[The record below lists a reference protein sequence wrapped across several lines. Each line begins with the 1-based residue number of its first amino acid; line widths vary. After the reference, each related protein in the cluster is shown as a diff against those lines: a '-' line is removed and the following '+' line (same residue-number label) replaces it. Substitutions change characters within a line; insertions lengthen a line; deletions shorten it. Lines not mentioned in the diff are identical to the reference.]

1 MGTKPIL
8 LFDCLSVMVL
18 LKYRTNVQ
26 YARGGVKWMSM
37 NKKQIQ
43 TEQTKKKLADASRAL
58 FVQKGYKATS
68 IEDIVAAT
76 GSSKGNIYYHF
87 KSKEGL
93 FLYLIDEWDRE
104 WEENW
109 AAKEHLYHTSTEK
122 IYGLAEQ
129 LILDDMNHPLTK
141 AADEFF
147 TGEKKENDIEER
159 IALMFER
166 HIQFN
171 KQLVEQGIESGEFK
185 ADNADNLA
193 LILES
198 TIIGLS
204 QLSRGMEPEQALAL
218 YRQAASVFLY
228 GIAKDKA

>member
-1 MGTKPIL
+1 
-8 LFDCLSVMVL
+8 
-18 LKYRTNVQ
+18 
-26 YARGGVKWMSM
+26 M
-37 NKKQIQ
+37 NKKQLQ

-109 AAKEHLYHTSTEK
+109 ASKEHLYKTSTEK
-122 IYGLAEQ
+122 IHGLMEQ
-129 LILDDMNHPLTK
+129 LVLDDMNHPLTK

-171 KQLVEQGIESGEFK
+171 RQLVQQGIENGEFK
-185 ADNADNLA
+185 EDNVDHLA

-198 TIIGLS
+198 AIIGLS
-204 QLSRGMEPEQALAL
+204 QLSRGMKSEEAVAL
-218 YRQAASVFLY
+218 YRQAANVFLH
-228 GIAKDKA
+228 GISISKD

>member
-1 MGTKPIL
+1 
-8 LFDCLSVMVL
+8 
-18 LKYRTNVQ
+18 
-26 YARGGVKWMSM
+26 M
-37 NKKQIQ
+37 NKKQLQ

-109 AAKEHLYHTSTEK
+109 ASKEHLYKTSTEK
-122 IYGLAEQ
+122 VHGLMEQ
-129 LILDDMNHPLTK
+129 LVLDDMNHPLTK

-171 KQLVEQGIESGEFK
+171 RQLVQQGIENGEFK
-185 ADNADNLA
+185 EDNVDHLA

-204 QLSRGMEPEQALAL
+204 QLSRGMKPEEAVAL
-218 YRQAASVFLY
+218 YRQAANVFLH
-228 GIAKDKA
+228 GISISKA

>member
-1 MGTKPIL
+1 M
-8 LFDCLSVMVL
+8 
-18 LKYRTNVQ
+18 N
-26 YARGGVKWMSM
+26 M
-37 NKKQIQ
+37 NKKQLQ
-43 TEQTKKKLADASRAL
+43 SEQTKKKLADASKAL

-104 WEENW
+104 WEASW
-109 AAKEHLYHTSTEK
+109 TAKEHLYRTSTEK

-129 LILDDMNHPLTK
+129 LIMDDLNHPLTK

-147 TGEKKENDIEER
+147 TGEKKENDIQER
-159 IALMFER
+159 IAVMFER
-166 HIQFN
+166 HIEFN
-171 KQLVEQGIESGEFK
+171 RQLIQEGIDKGEF
-185 ADNADNLA
+185 NQNSVEHLA

-198 TIIGLS
+198 IIIGLS
-204 QLSRGMEPEQALAL
+204 QMSRKLEPEEALAL
-218 YRQAASVFLY
+218 YRQAAGVFLY
-228 GIAKDKA
+228 GIAKHKQHN